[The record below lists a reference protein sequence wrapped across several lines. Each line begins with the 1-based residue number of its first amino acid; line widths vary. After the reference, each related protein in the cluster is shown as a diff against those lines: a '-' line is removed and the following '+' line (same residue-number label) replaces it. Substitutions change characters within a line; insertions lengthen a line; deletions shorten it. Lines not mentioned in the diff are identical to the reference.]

1 MKRSYY
7 LPNCEVKRT
16 NAPIPPSAPKQTK
29 KERVEPLPEQVD
41 TPEQT
46 RSEDEFTH
54 GSTTKEVPNE

>member
-16 NAPIPPSAPKQTK
+16 NVPTPPSAPKPTR
-29 KERVEPLPEQVD
+29 KEKVEQLPAQVD

-54 GSTTKEVPNE
+54 GSTTKEEPNE

>member
-7 LPNCEVKRT
+7 LPNCDVKRT
-16 NAPIPPSAPKQTK
+16 NVLTPPSAPKPIK
-29 KERVEPLPEQVD
+29 KEKVEQLPAQVD

-54 GSTTKEVPNE
+54 GLTVEAEPNE